1 MMDKYYQEIE
11 WVYCNF
17 FFFKSNSTSVFL
29 KKLKELKC
37 RCWEELNTFLKESI
51 LFYTSVL

>member
-1 MMDKYYQEIE
+1 MDKYYQEIE